1 MLVPE
6 VTGIS
11 PSEGSIK
18 GNERVILRGSNLG
31 QTKEDII
38 RVTIANVECLETLE
52 YFSSGGPHVIYYTM
66 IRLISLCCVVNIS
79 AFFYVYS

>member
-1 MLVPE
+1 MARACIENVLVPE

-31 QTKEDII
+31 QTKEDIL

-52 YFSSGGPHVIYYTM
+52 YFSSGVLHVTI
-66 IRLISLCCVVNIS
+66 L
-79 AFFYVYS
+79 FFITHY